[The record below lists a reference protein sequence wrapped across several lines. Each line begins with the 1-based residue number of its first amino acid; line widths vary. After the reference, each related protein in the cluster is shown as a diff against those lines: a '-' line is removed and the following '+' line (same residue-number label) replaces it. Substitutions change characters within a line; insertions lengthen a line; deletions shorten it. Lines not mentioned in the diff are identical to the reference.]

1 MEFLLDFFSGGGTSA
16 IAGGL
21 GAITGII
28 GNWLVKREERKTLII
43 QFDQQHKMAKLNGEQ
58 QLQLASSERQTLSVK
73 GNIAVESTEADA
85 FKDSLAVSAKS
96 VGVGFVDGIRG
107 LMRPLITVF
116 LLVMCTLLAVNIHEL
131 VGGLE
136 SLSGDSIFQLYRD
149 IILQLLFLTCTAV
162 TWWFGSRPSKQ
173 RRLDLLPATV

>member
-1 MEFLLDFFSGGGTSA
+1 MDFLLDLFSGGGVSA

-43 QFDQQHKMAKLNGEQ
+43 EFDQQHKMAILNGEQ
-58 QLQLASSERQTLSVK
+58 QLQLASSERKTLSIK
-73 GNIAVESTEADA
+73 GDVAIDTTEAQA
-85 FKDSLAVSAKS
+85 FKDSLAVSAKL

-116 LLVMCTLLAVNIHEL
+116 LLVMCSILAFNIHDL

-136 SLSGDSIFQLYRD
+136 SLTSNSVFQLYRD
-149 IILQLLFLTCTAV
+149 IIFQLLFLTSTAV

-173 RRLDLLPATV
+173 RRLNLQQVSI